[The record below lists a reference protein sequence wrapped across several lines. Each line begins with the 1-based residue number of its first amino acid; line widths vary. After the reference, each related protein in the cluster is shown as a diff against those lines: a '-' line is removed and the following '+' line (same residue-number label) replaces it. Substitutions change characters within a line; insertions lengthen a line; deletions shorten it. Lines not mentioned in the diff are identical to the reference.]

1 MTPQTAP
8 VDAAVMHVMA
18 GVLCDAHGR
27 VLLAQRPAGKHL
39 AGLWE
44 FPGGKREP
52 GESPH
57 AALARE
63 LREELGIELQRAQ
76 PLLQVPWQY
85 GEGHLLLDAWL
96 VDQWQRTP
104 QSLEGQALQWLLPAR
119 VDAIL
124 LTPADR
130 PILRALCLHAMP
142 TSADPRGD

>member
-1 MTPQTAP
+1 MPPQTAP
-8 VDAAVMHVMA
+8 MTAAVMHVMA
-18 GVLCDAHGR
+18 GVLRDAHGR

-57 AALARE
+57 AALLRE

-85 GEGHLLLDAWL
+85 GERRLLLDAWL
-96 VDQWQRTP
+96 VDQWQGTP
-104 QSLEGQALQWLLPAR
+104 QSLELQALQWLAPAQ
-119 VDAIL
+119 VAATL

-130 PILRALCLHAMP
+130 PILQALRLRAAP
-142 TSADPRGD
+142 TIAARQGD

>member
-1 MTPQTAP
+1 MSPPAAP
-8 VDAAVMHVMA
+8 DVAAVMHVMA
-18 GVLCDAHGR
+18 GALCDARGR

-44 FPGGKREP
+44 FPGGKRER
-52 GESPH
+52 GEAPQ

-85 GEGHLLLDAWL
+85 GERRLLLDAWL
-96 VDQWQRTP
+96 VDRWRGTP
-104 QSLEGQALQWLLPAR
+104 QSLEGQALQWLAPAD
-119 VDAIL
+119 VDAAI

-130 PILRALCLHAMP
+130 PILQALCLRVAP
-142 TSADPRGD
+142 TGAARQGD

>member
-1 MTPQTAP
+1 MPPQAAP
-8 VDAAVMHVMA
+8 DAAAVMHVMA

-57 AALARE
+57 AALLRE

-85 GEGHLLLDAWL
+85 GERRLLLDAWL
-96 VDQWQRTP
+96 VDQWRGTP
-104 QSLEGQALQWLLPAR
+104 QSLEGQALQWLAPAQ
-119 VDAIL
+119 VDATL

-130 PILRALCLHAMP
+130 PILSALRLRAA
-142 TSADPRGD
+142 RQGD

>member
-1 MTPQTAP
+1 MPPQTAP
-8 VDAAVMHVMA
+8 IGAAVMHVMA
-18 GVLCDAHGR
+18 GVLRDGHGR

-52 GESPH
+52 GEAPG
-57 AALARE
+57 AALRRE
-63 LREELGIELQRAQ
+63 LREELGIELLRAQ

-85 GEGHLLLDAWL
+85 GERRLLLDAWL
-96 VDQWQRTP
+96 VDQWQGTP

-119 VDAIL
+119 VDAIM

-130 PILRALCLHAMP
+130 PILQALCVRAAP
-142 TSADPRGD
+142 ISADPQGD